1 MRSKRMFATVAVVAT
16 LSVVGTAC
24 AAPESDDTGSSNKK
38 TSVTIGWNQPFY
50 SYNTL
55 SSNGNNVTNTNT
67 KYLTTGQFWYVTAD
81 GELKPNKSFGSYEKV
96 SDDPLTVKYTVA
108 DDTTWSDGTPVDAA
122 DLLLDW
128 AAQSSNLNTI
138 DAEKVKLDEATG
150 LPKNTKGKVYFDS
163 SSYGLSL
170 VKDTPEI
177 SEDGKSL
184 TLKYTQPFADWQY
197 DMNVDLPAHVLA
209 EHALGIT
216 DPQEAKDAFIKAV
229 QDKDQAALVKI
240 STFWN
245 SGFDFTSMPK
255 GKDADLALSNAAY
268 VITDLKEN
276 EYMTFEK
283 NKKYKGEQPGV
294 YDTITVRWNEDPMAE
309 VQAVKNGEIDMINP
323 QATTDVVKA
332 AEQIK
337 NVDIKKGVEASFE
350 HLDLTFNNKGPFDPA
365 AYGGNAQKAK
375 LVRQAFMHGVPRSEI
390 VDKLI
395 KPINPEASVLGS
407 VMIQAGTPGYDEISA
422 GNGSSAYTET
432 DPAKSLSLLKQ
443 AGVKTP
449 VDVRMMY
456 AKDNVRRVNEFQ
468 IMKPALKKAGF
479 NLIDAGSAKWSE
491 KLGDGTYDAVFFA
504 WSSPTP
510 AVSALREN
518 YATATINDFS
528 GYSNKAV
535 DELFKKLVI
544 TTDTD
549 EQLKMLTEIEKMML
563 DDGFGLPIFQFPSV
577 NVSNNTRIGNVNPG
591 IFLPVQWYG
600 YWEWKVPSTK

>member
-1 MRSKRMFATVAVVAT
+1 VRSKRMFAAVAVIAT
-16 LSVVGTAC
+16 LSLAGTAC
-24 AAPESDDTGSSNKK
+24 AAPKEDDEGSSNKK
-38 TSVTIGWNQPFY
+38 TSITIGWNQPFY

-55 SSNGNNVTNTNT
+55 SSNGNNVSNTNT
-67 KYLTTGQFWYVTAD
+67 KYLTTGQFWYVTSD
-81 GELKPNKSFGSYEKV
+81 GELKANKSFGTYEKV
-96 SDDPLTVKYTVA
+96 SDNPLTVKYTVA
-108 DDTTWSDGTPVDAA
+108 DDAKWSDGTPVDAA
-122 DLLLDW
+122 DVLLDW
-128 AAQSSNLNTI
+128 AAQSGNLNTI
-138 DAEKVKLDEATG
+138 DAEKVKTDEATG

-170 VKDTPEI
+170 VKETPVI
-177 SEDGKSL
+177 GDNGKSL

-197 DMNVDLPAHVLA
+197 DITVDLPAHVVA
-209 EHALGIT
+209 EKALGIT
-216 DPQEAKDAFIKAV
+216 DPQKAKDAFIKAV
-229 QDKDQAALVKI
+229 QDKDEAAMVKI
-240 STFWN
+240 SSFWN
-245 SGFDFTSMPK
+245 TGFDFTSMPK
-255 GKDADLALSNAAY
+255 DTDLALSNGAY

-276 EYMTFEK
+276 EYMTLEK
-283 NKKYKGEQPGV
+283 NKKYKGEQAGV
-294 YDTITVRWNEDPMAE
+294 YDTVTIRWNEDPMAE
-309 VQAVKNGEIDMINP
+309 VQGVKNGEIDMINP

-337 NVDIKKGVEASFE
+337 NVDIKSGVEASFE
-350 HLDLTFNNKGPFDPA
+350 HLDLTFNNKGPFDKA
-365 AYGGNAQKAK
+365 AYGGNDQKAN

-395 KPINPEASVLGS
+395 KPITPDASVLGS

-422 GNGSSAYTET
+422 GNGSSEYAET

-449 VDVRMMY
+449 VDVRVMY

-468 IMKPALKKAGF
+468 IMKPALAKAGF
-479 NLIDAGSAKWSE
+479 NLIDAGTPKWSE

-510 AVSALREN
+510 AISQLREN

-544 TTDTD
+544 TTDKA
-549 EQLKMLTEIEKMML
+549 EQLKMLTEIEQMML
-563 DDGFGLPIFQFPSV
+563 KDGFGLPIFQFPSV
-577 NVSNNTRIGNVNPG
+577 NISNNTRIKNVDPG
-591 IFLPVQWYG
+591 IFLPVMFYG
-600 YWEWKVPSTK
+600 YWDWKVPSTK

>member
-1 MRSKRMFATVAVVAT
+1 MFAAVAVIAT
-16 LSVVGTAC
+16 LSLAGTAC
-24 AAPESDDTGSSNKK
+24 AAPKDDDEGSSSNKK

-81 GELKPNKSFGSYEKV
+81 GELKANKSFGTYEKV
-96 SDDPLTVKYTVA
+96 SDNPLTVKYTVN
-108 DDTTWSDGTPVDAA
+108 DDAKWSDGTPVDAA
-122 DLLLDW
+122 DVLLDW
-128 AAQSSNLNTI
+128 AAQSGNLNTI
-138 DAEKVKLDEATG
+138 DAEQVKTDEATG

-170 VKDTPEI
+170 VKDMPEI

-197 DMNVDLPAHVLA
+197 DITVDLPAHVVA
-209 EHALGIT
+209 EKALGIT
-216 DPQEAKDAFIKAV
+216 DPQKAKDAFIKAV
-229 QDKDQAALVKI
+229 QDKDEASLVKI
-240 STFWN
+240 SSFWN
-245 SGFDFTSMPK
+245 TGFDFTSMPK
-255 GKDADLALSNAAY
+255 DKDLALSNGAY

-283 NKKYKGEQPGV
+283 NKQYKGEQPGV

-309 VQAVKNGEIDMINP
+309 VQGVKNGEIDMINP

-337 NVDIKKGVEASFE
+337 DVDIKSGVEASFE
-350 HLDLTFNNKGPFDPA
+350 HIDLTFNNKGPFDKA
-365 AYGGNAQKAK
+365 AYGGNDQKAN
-375 LVRQAFMHGVPRSEI
+375 LVRQAFMHGMPRSEI

-395 KPINPEASVLGS
+395 KPINPDASVLGS

-422 GNGSSAYTET
+422 ANGSSDYEKT
-432 DPAKSLSLLKQ
+432 DPAKSLALLKQ

-449 VDVRMMY
+449 VDVRVMY

-468 IMKPALKKAGF
+468 IMKPAMAKAGF
-479 NLIDAGSAKWSE
+479 NLIDAGSPKWSE

-510 AVSALREN
+510 AISQLREN

-535 DELFKKLVI
+535 DELFKKLTI
-544 TTDTD
+544 TTDKA
-549 EQLKMLTEIEKMML
+549 EQQKMLTEIETMML
-563 DDGFGLPIFQFPSV
+563 KDGFGLPIFQFPSV
-577 NVSNNTRIGNVNPG
+577 NISNSTRIGNVNPG